1 MIIFYNVYSFRLSKQ
16 AKEKNN
22 MYISIEKNKI
32 NGSLILTSEKNGYFI
47 SRVYYYYT
55 TAQAK
60 KLFKDEL
67 KTIN

>member
-1 MIIFYNVYSFRLSKQ
+1 
-16 AKEKNN
+16 

-32 NGSLILTSEKNGYFI
+32 NGSLILTGEKNGYFV

-60 KLFKDEL
+60 KLFKEEL

>member
-1 MIIFYNVYSFRLSKQ
+1 
-16 AKEKNN
+16 

-32 NGSLILTSEKNGYFI
+32 NGSLILTGEKNGYFI
-47 SRVYYYYT
+47 SRVYYYHT

>member
-1 MIIFYNVYSFRLSKQ
+1 MSFYNSFRLSKQ
-16 AKEKNN
+16 IRKNN
-22 MYISIEKNKI
+22 MYISIEKNKV
-32 NGSLILTSEKNGYFI
+32 NGSLILTGEKNGYFV

-60 KLFKDEL
+60 KLFKEEL

>member
-1 MIIFYNVYSFRLSKQ
+1 
-16 AKEKNN
+16 
-22 MYISIEKNKI
+22 MYITIEKNKI
-32 NGSLILTSEKNGYFI
+32 NGSLILSTIKNGYSL

>member
-1 MIIFYNVYSFRLSKQ
+1 
-16 AKEKNN
+16 

-32 NGSLILTSEKNGYFI
+32 NGSLILTGKKNGYFV

-55 TAQAK
+55 IAQAK
-60 KLFKDEL
+60 KLFKEEL

>member
-1 MIIFYNVYSFRLSKQ
+1 
-16 AKEKNN
+16 

-32 NGSLILTSEKNGYFI
+32 NGSLILTGEKNGYFI
-47 SRVYYYYT
+47 TLVYYYCT

-60 KLFKDEL
+60 KLFKEEL

>member
-1 MIIFYNVYSFRLSKQ
+1 
-16 AKEKNN
+16 

-32 NGSLILTSEKNGYFI
+32 NGSLQLSTIKNGYYI

-60 KLFKDEL
+60 KLFKEEL

>member
-1 MIIFYNVYSFRLSKQ
+1 MSFYNSFRLSKQ
-16 AKEKNN
+16 IRKNN

-32 NGSLILTSEKNGYFI
+32 NGSLILTSEKNGYFV

-55 TAQAK
+55 IAQAK
-60 KLFKDEL
+60 KLFKEEL

>member
-1 MIIFYNVYSFRLSKQ
+1 
-16 AKEKNN
+16 

-32 NGSLILTSEKNGYFI
+32 NGSLILTGEKNGYFI
-47 SRVYYYYT
+47 SRVYYYYS